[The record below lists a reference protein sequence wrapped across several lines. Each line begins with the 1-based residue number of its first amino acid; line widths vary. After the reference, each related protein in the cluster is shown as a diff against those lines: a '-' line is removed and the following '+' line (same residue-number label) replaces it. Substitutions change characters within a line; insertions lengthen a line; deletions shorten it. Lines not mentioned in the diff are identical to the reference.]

1 MRELSQAHWRV
12 LTAAFLHVPPRRQR
26 ALLHGQDG
34 ALAEW
39 AEQDTSRKVTH
50 ARHRAREAAERLR
63 KLGAHLVL
71 CTDPEYPPG
80 LHDLHDPPAF
90 LAVLGSL
97 QPGGIAIVGTRDASD
112 IAQKLAFDVAK
123 SCGRTVVSGLA
134 RGIDSAAHRGAL
146 EAKLPTIAYVGT
158 GLGVTYPPANKPL
171 EEAILAAGGAI
182 VSERL
187 PDEPVAAWSL
197 VHRDRLQAAHAR
209 AVVLIAS
216 EADGGA
222 MHTMRFANELHRPAF
237 AVAGGEFAFS
247 GNAAAIAQGAHAV
260 APAASEIVKA
270 LARSI

>member
-1 MRELSQAHWRV
+1 MRV

-71 CTDPEYPPG
+71 CTDPEYPAG
-80 LHDLHDPPAF
+80 LNDLHDPPAF
-90 LAVLGSL
+90 LTVRG
-97 QPGGIAIVGTRDASD
+97 QIPDGGIAIVGTRDATET
-112 IAQKLAFDVAK
+112 ALHLAFDVAK
-123 SCGRTVVSGLA
+123 ACGQSVVSGLA
-134 RGIDSAAHRGAL
+134 RGIDTSAHRGAL

-171 EEAILAAGGAI
+171 EDAIVAAGGAI

-187 PDEPVAAWSL
+187 PDEPVAAWAL

-216 EADGGA
+216 ESDGGA
-222 MHTMRFANELHRPAF
+222 MHTMRFAAELHRPSL
-237 AVAGGEFAFS
+237 AVSGGDFAFS
-247 GNAAAIAQGAHAV
+247 GNAAAIAQGALAV

-270 LARSI
+270 LARII